1 MTDHSNL
8 KLGKRAR
15 RLDGRTLKLA
25 RYLTAALPPA
35 PPSVDW
41 SKSVGA
47 WGVHLNDSL
56 GCCTIAAAAN
66 AIQTWT
72 ANAGQEVIVPDAD
85 VLKYYEAWDGY
96 NPCDPSTDQGGVEL
110 DVLNNWRQ
118 QGFSASA
125 LDAFAAVN
133 HANSGLVEIAINLFG
148 GLYIGVELP
157 LSAQGQSTWTVPA
170 SGIKTGRGVPG
181 SWGGHCVLLLGWDAA
196 LIYFI
201 SWGKVYSMTW
211 DFYHT
216 YFDEIYAPISGD
228 QISLA
233 TGLSRNGFDY
243 PLLKADQALIT
254 H

>member
-157 LSAQGQSTWTVPA
+157 LSAQTQDVWDISANPGLNDE
-170 SGIKTGRGVPG
+170 PG
-181 SWGGHCVLLLGWDAA
+181 SWGGHAIYLVGYDPVTLTCVTWGLLKKMTWAWFGRYCSESYALISKDWLEVTGITPGGLDLAA
-196 LIYFI
+196 LEA
-201 SWGKVYSMTW
+201 
-211 DFYHT
+211 D
-216 YFDEIYAPISGD
+216 
-228 QISLA
+228 
-233 TGLSRNGFDY
+233 
-243 PLLKADQALIT
+243 LKIVTA
-254 H
+254 